1 MCSCVCVR
9 FGDTSLQEIINSE
22 SLSRLN
28 SYYEQFKEVLPEDCE
43 YTTPTISKY
52 FKKIFILFFVTE
64 TGIESVCLRLKYN
77 SEVIFSQS
85 VHSLF

>member
-1 MCSCVCVR
+1 MCVCLCVCVR

-43 YTTPTISKY
+43 YTTTTISKY
-52 FKKIFILFFVTE
+52 FKKIFYFL
-64 TGIESVCLRLKYN
+64 
-77 SEVIFSQS
+77 
-85 VHSLF
+85 